1 MEQVLKNI
9 VDDRKQVE
17 TRIAPSMI
25 VMLDS
30 ILKYDREDTMNVTEA
45 IKTRRS
51 IRAFKPDSVPNKV
64 LQELLDIGRWAPS
77 GGNVQPWYFEVL
89 AGEPLA
95 KVKARLE
102 EKAKTWDGHEYVN
115 TNPDMPRT
123 GPYSKLLM
131 PRWKSFKTLT
141 DAIRYPPGTKD
152 MEAKQLEYRKKTLR
166 FFDAPSA
173 IIVCSD
179 DRGSSAIV
187 SIGAVTQTICLA
199 ALTYGLGTCI
209 MGIPVLWPDIFREV
223 LNIAKDRAIITSIAI
238 GYPDLDAPLNQFP
251 RPREPLANLVEWHG
265 F

>member
-1 MEQVLKNI
+1 MV
-9 VDDRKQVE
+9 R
-17 TRIAPSMI
+17 
-25 VMLDS
+25 MLDS
-30 ILKYDREDTMNVTEA
+30 ILKYDREDTMDVIEA
-45 IKTRRS
+45 IRTRRS
-51 IRAFKPDSVPNKV
+51 IRAFKRDSVPSKV

-77 GGNVQPWYFEVL
+77 GGNVQPWHFEVL

-123 GPYSKLLM
+123 GPYPDHLM
-131 PRWKSFKTLT
+131 PRWKSFKALT
-141 DAIRYPPGTKD
+141 DAIRYPAGTEDLK
-152 MEAKQLEYRKKTLR
+152 AKQHEYREKTLR

-173 IIVCSD
+173 IIICSD

-187 SIGAVTQTICLA
+187 SIGAITQTICLS

-209 MGIPVLWPDIFREV
+209 MGIPVLWPEIFRDM
-223 LNIAKDRAIITSIAI
+223 LNIPKDRVIVTSIAI
-238 GYPDLDAPLNQFP
+238 GYPDLDAPLNTFT
-251 RPREPLANLVEWHG
+251 RPREPVDDLVKWHG